1 MKTAQSSNIT
11 QIVDKIMQKFLYLL
25 GKDRLLL
32 STQQPLSSALD
43 KVNIGDVQLQQ
54 RSLEHIR

>member
-25 GKDRLLL
+25 GTDRLLL
-32 STQQPLSSALD
+32 STQQPLSSSALE
-43 KVNIGDVQLQQ
+43 KVSIGDVQLQQ
-54 RSLEHIR
+54 LSSGV